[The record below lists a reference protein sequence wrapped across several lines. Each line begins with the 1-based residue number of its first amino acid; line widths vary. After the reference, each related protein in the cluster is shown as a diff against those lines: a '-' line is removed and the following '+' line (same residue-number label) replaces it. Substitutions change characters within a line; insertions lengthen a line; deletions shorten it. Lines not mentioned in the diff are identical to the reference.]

1 MEHGRN
7 LLDHLDQN
15 EYRSIALCLRK
26 EWRARVVVNTNEQP
40 ILFSDL
46 SLSRRLERA
55 EGRGNADFVEARAK
69 LFPESGAEWIEV
81 AGAFAMFDGVGS
93 PITQTFGLG
102 VFDPVTQ
109 ADMERLEEFFQ
120 KRGAHVHHEVSPMAD
135 PALLALLNERGYQPI
150 ELTSVMYRPIWRG
163 VRLASPL
170 NEKVR
175 ARLAR
180 EGEEELWAKTAAR
193 GWSGE
198 TGFSDLLTGLFYISA
213 KRSVNLSF
221 VAEVDEQA
229 IATGSLLIHEGVAL
243 LAGASTIPEGRK
255 QGAQLSLLEIRLR
268 HAAEKGCDI
277 AMMGAAPGSA
287 SQRNAERQ
295 GFRIAYT
302 RIKWG
307 LK

>member
-1 MEHGRN
+1 M
-7 LLDHLDQN
+7 
-15 EYRSIALCLRK
+15 
-26 EWRARVVVNTNEQP
+26 NTNEQP

-81 AGAFAMFDGVGS
+81 AGAYAMFDGVGS

-135 PALLALLNERGYQPI
+135 PALLALLNERGYHPI

-213 KRSVNLSF
+213 KRSVSLSF
-221 VAEVDEQA
+221 VAEVNEQA

-307 LK
+307 